1 MHDILITRDKTG
13 LGSPRASILIK
24 KAVMASLDAQG
35 IALPCEISVLLTDD
49 EGIREI
55 NRDFRE
61 TDKVTDVL
69 SFPLNELIAGEFDSE
84 ICEENF
90 ETGKIMLGDII
101 ISLPQARR
109 QGEEFSHGEAREI
122 SYLTI
127 HSVLHL
133 LGYDHLDEGEEKAK
147 MREREKSI
155 CEKLGI

>member
-1 MHDILITRDKTG
+1 MHDILITRDKTN
-13 LGSPRASILIK
+13 LGSNSASKLIK
-24 KAVMASLDAQG
+24 KAIFASLEAQKVE
-35 IALPCEISVLLTDD
+35 ISCEISVLLTDD
-49 EGIREI
+49 DGIREI
-55 NRDFRE
+55 NRDFRD

-69 SFPLNELIAGEFDSE
+69 SFPLNELIAGEFDPE

-109 QGEEFSHGEAREI
+109 QGEEFSHGEEREI

-133 LGYDHLDEGEEKAK
+133 LGYDHLDEAEEKAK